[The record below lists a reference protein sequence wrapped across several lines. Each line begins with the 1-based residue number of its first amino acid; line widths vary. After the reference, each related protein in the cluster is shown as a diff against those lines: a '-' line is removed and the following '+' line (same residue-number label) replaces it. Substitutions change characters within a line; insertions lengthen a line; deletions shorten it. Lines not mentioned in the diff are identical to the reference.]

1 MSEFLKA
8 MVFRHACKVFDT
20 EKQIPAEQFESMLE
34 VVRTSPS
41 SFGMEPWRLIV
52 VRNPNLRKAL
62 KSACWNQNQITEC
75 SELVVFTTDNDTV
88 RSGTPYVRKM
98 FERRGLPPEAVDT
111 YMEVYKNYLEPIEED
126 EVLLENWTAKQ
137 CYIALANMMTYAAT
151 LEIDSCPI
159 EGFDK
164 EEVEAILDLEYGH
177 SVAVICAFGY
187 RTKDQSIQKR
197 LELKQIVEY
206 RK

>member
-8 MVFRHACKVFDT
+8 MAFRHACKRFDAA
-20 EKQIPAEQFESMLE
+20 KAIPAEAFESLLE
-34 VVRTSPS
+34 VARTSPS

-62 KSACWNQNQITEC
+62 KSSCWNQNQITEA
-75 SELVVFTTDNDTV
+75 SELVIFTTDNNVV

-98 FERRGLPPEAVDT
+98 FERRGLPGEAVDT
-111 YMEVYKNYLEPIEED
+111 YMGVYKNYLAPIESD

-137 CYIALANMMTYAAT
+137 CYIACANMMTYAAT

-164 EEVEAILDLEYGH
+164 EEVEAILDLPEGH
-177 SVAVICAFGY
+177 SVALLCAFGY
-187 RTKDQSIQKR
+187 RVNPQSEQKR

-206 RK
+206 R

>member
-8 MVFRHACKVFDT
+8 MAFRHACKVFDT
-20 EKQIPAEQFESMLE
+20 EKQIPTEQFESMLE

-88 RSGTPYVRKM
+88 RSGTSYVRKM

-187 RTKDQSIQKR
+187 RAKAQSEQKR
-197 LELKQIVEY
+197 LSIKQIVEY
-206 RK
+206 R

>member
-8 MVFRHACKVFDT
+8 MKFRHACKHFDVT
-20 EKQIPAEQFESMLE
+20 KTIPSEQFEQILE
-34 VVRTSPS
+34 TCQMSPS

-52 VRNPNLRKAL
+52 VRNEKLRKAL
-62 KSACWNQNQITEC
+62 KASCWNQNQITEA
-75 SELVVFTTDNDTV
+75 SELVIFTTDNDIV
-88 RSGTPYVRKM
+88 RSDSPYVRTM
-98 FERRGLPPEAVDT
+98 FERREMPSEMVDV
-111 YMEVYKNYLEPIEED
+111 YMGVYKNYLAPIEED

-137 CYIALANMMTYAAT
+137 CYIALANAMTYAAT

-177 SVAVICAFGY
+177 SVAVMCAFGY
-187 RTKDQSIQKR
+187 RINPQSTQMR
-197 LELKQIVEY
+197 LPIKTIVEY
-206 RK
+206 K

>member
-8 MVFRHACKVFDT
+8 MAFRHACKAFNP
-20 EKQIPAEQFESMLE
+20 EKAIPEDEFASILE

-62 KSACWNQNQITEC
+62 KSACWNQNQITDC

-88 RSGTPYVRKM
+88 RSDTPYVRKM
-98 FERRGLPPEAVDT
+98 FERRGLPAEAVDT
-111 YMEVYKNYLEPIEED
+111 YMGVYKNYLAPIEAD

-137 CYIALANMMTYAAT
+137 CYIAMANMMTYAAT
-151 LEIDSCPI
+151 LQIDSCPI

-187 RTKDQSIQKR
+187 RAKEQTPQKR
-197 LELKQIVEY
+197 LDLGQIVEY
-206 RK
+206 R

>member
-1 MSEFLKA
+1 MSEFLEA
-8 MVFRHACKVFDT
+8 MAFRHACKAFDS
-20 EKQIPAEQFESMLE
+20 EKQIPDETFESLLE
-34 VVRTSPS
+34 VGRTSPS

-52 VRNPNLRKAL
+52 IRNPALRKAL

-75 SELVVFTTDNDTV
+75 SELVIFTTDNDTV
-88 RSGTPYVRKM
+88 RSDTPYVRKM
-98 FERRGLPPEAVDT
+98 FERRGLPSDAVDN
-111 YMEVYKNYLEPIEED
+111 YMGVYKNYLAPIECD

-151 LEIDSCPI
+151 LKIDTCPI

-164 EEVEAILDLEYGH
+164 EGVEAILDLEYGH

-187 RTKDQSIQKR
+187 RVNPQSPQMR
-197 LELKQIVEY
+197 LDMKQIVEY
-206 RK
+206 R

>member
-8 MVFRHACKVFDT
+8 MAFRHACKTFDGG
-20 EKQIPAEQFESMLE
+20 KQIPSDQFESILE
-34 VVRTSPS
+34 VARTSPS

-52 VRNPNLRKAL
+52 VRKPDLRKAL
-62 KSACWNQNQITEC
+62 KSACWNQSQITDC
-75 SELVVFTTDNDTV
+75 SELVILTTDNDTV
-88 RSGTPYVRKM
+88 RSGTSYVRKM
-98 FERRGLPPEAVDT
+98 FERRGLSAEAVDT
-111 YMEVYKNYLEPIEED
+111 YMGVYKGYLEPIECD

-187 RTKDQSIQKR
+187 RVNPQSEQKR

-206 RK
+206 R

>member
-1 MSEFLKA
+1 MSEFLEA
-8 MVFRHACKVFDT
+8 MAFRHACKVFDT
-20 EKQIPAEQFESMLE
+20 EKQIPSEQFESILE
-34 VVRTSPS
+34 VGRISPS
-41 SFGMEPWRLIV
+41 SFGMEPWRLVV

-75 SELVVFTTDNDTV
+75 SELVIFTTDNDTV
-88 RSGTPYVRKM
+88 RSDSPYVRKM
-98 FERRGLPPEAVDT
+98 FERRGLPAEAVDT
-111 YMEVYKNYLEPIEED
+111 YMGVYKNYLAPIEAD

-151 LEIDSCPI
+151 LKIDTCPI

-177 SVAVICAFGY
+177 SVAVMCAFGY
-187 RTKDQSIQKR
+187 RAKAQSEQKR

-206 RK
+206 R

>member
-8 MVFRHACKVFDT
+8 MAFRHACKAFNP
-20 EKQIPAEQFESMLE
+20 EKAILEEQFASILE
-34 VVRTSPS
+34 VARTSPS

-75 SELVVFTTDNDTV
+75 SELVIFTTDNDTV
-88 RSGTPYVRKM
+88 RSDSSYVRTM
-98 FERRGLPPEAVDT
+98 FERRGLPSEAVDT
-111 YMEVYKNYLEPIEED
+111 YMGVYKNYLAPIEAD

-137 CYIALANMMTYAAT
+137 CYIAMANMMTYAAT

-177 SVAVICAFGY
+177 SVAVMCAFGY
-187 RTKDQSIQKR
+187 RIKEQTPQKR
-197 LELKQIVEY
+197 LDLKQIVEY
-206 RK
+206 R

>member
-20 EKQIPAEQFESMLE
+20 EKQIPTEQFESMLE
-34 VVRTSPS
+34 VVRISPS

>member
-1 MSEFLKA
+1 MSEFLDA
-8 MVFRHACKVFDT
+8 MKFRHACKVFDS
-20 EKQIPAEQFESMLE
+20 EKQIPAEEFESLLE
-34 VVRTSPS
+34 VARTSPS
-41 SFGMEPWRLIV
+41 SFGMEPWRMIV
-52 VRNPNLRKAL
+52 VRNLNLRKAL
-62 KSACWNQNQITEC
+62 KSACWNQNQITDS

-88 RSGTPYVRKM
+88 RSDTPYVRKM
-98 FERRGLPPEAVDT
+98 FERRGLSAEAVDT
-111 YMEVYKNYLEPIEED
+111 YMGVYKNYLEPIEAD

-187 RTKDQSIQKR
+187 RVNPQSPQVR
-197 LELKQIVEY
+197 LDLKQIVEY
-206 RK
+206 R

>member
-1 MSEFLKA
+1 MSEFTEA
-8 MVFRHACKVFDT
+8 MAFRHACKKFDT
-20 EKQIPAEQFESMLE
+20 EKQISQEEFDSLLE
-34 VVRTSPS
+34 VARTSPS

-52 VRNPNLRKAL
+52 VRKPALRKAL

-75 SELVVFTTDNDTV
+75 SELVIFTTDNDTV

-98 FERRGLPPEAVDT
+98 FERRGLAQDAVDT
-111 YMEVYKNYLEPIEED
+111 YMGVYKNYLEPIECD

-137 CYIALANMMTYAAT
+137 CYIAMANMMTYAAT
-151 LEIDSCPI
+151 LKIDSCPI

-164 EEVEAILDLEYGH
+164 ESVEAILDLEYGH

-187 RTKDQSIQKR
+187 RVNPQSEQKR

-206 RK
+206 R